1 MLIEDRLVILTTSDT
16 GKVPKIWVIMTQSL
30 EMLEIMDLMTFLM
43 KIKILDSIIDPQPHR
58 MRQASIF
65 SLLR

>member
-1 MLIEDRLVILTTSDT
+1 MLIEDRLVILTTSGT
-16 GKVPKIWVIMTQSL
+16 GKVPQIWVIMTQSL
-30 EMLEIMDLMTFLM
+30 EKLEIMDLMTFLM
-43 KIKILDSIIDPQPHR
+43 KIKILDSIIDPQPRR

>member
-16 GKVPKIWVIMTQSL
+16 EKVPKIWVIMTQSL

-43 KIKILDSIIDPQPHR
+43 KIKILGSIIDPQPHR